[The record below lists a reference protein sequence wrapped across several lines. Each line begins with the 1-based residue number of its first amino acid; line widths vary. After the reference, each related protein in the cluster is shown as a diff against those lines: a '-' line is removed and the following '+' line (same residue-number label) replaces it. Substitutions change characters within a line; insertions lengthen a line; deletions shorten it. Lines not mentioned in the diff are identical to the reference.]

1 MRHQLRYLD
10 YLIKCL
16 SLFEKNQIILK
27 RVLSLLFVT
36 LVGLLQENLL
46 ILKNFML
53 GVTYI
58 SLNLM

>member
-16 SLFEKNQIILK
+16 SLFEKIQIILK
-27 RVLSLLFVT
+27 LVLSLLFVT